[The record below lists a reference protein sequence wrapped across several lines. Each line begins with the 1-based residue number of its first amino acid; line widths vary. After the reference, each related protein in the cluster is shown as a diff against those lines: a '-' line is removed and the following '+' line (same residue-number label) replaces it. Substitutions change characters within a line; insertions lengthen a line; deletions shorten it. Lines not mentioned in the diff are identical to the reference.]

1 MEEEWWNQEN
11 QDDYDTRLDSMRI
24 VLTRLWNEV
33 CYGTDEHNL
42 TFSDV
47 GTGTLLMM
55 CYNDA
60 ILLEIQELEE
70 TEDDIDEEPEEDEDD
85 NDEY

>member
-11 QDDYDTRLDSMRI
+11 QDDYATRLDSMRI

-47 GTGTLLMM
+47 GTLLMM

>member
-47 GTGTLLMM
+47 GTLLMM
-55 CYNDA
+55 CYNAA

>member
-47 GTGTLLMM
+47 GTLLMM

>member
-47 GTGTLLMM
+47 GTLLAA
-55 CYNDA
+55 NDV
-60 ILLEIQELEE
+60 L
-70 TEDDIDEEPEEDEDD
+70 
-85 NDEY
+85 